1 MHAEAQ
7 INGKIKKLAKENN
20 ADARVLMRMYMM
32 EHFLERL
39 AVSKYS
45 DNFVIKGG
53 ILVTAIL
60 GVSLRTT
67 MDIDTSIRNINLTED
82 DATQIVTEIISINL
96 DDGVTFNI
104 KNVTKIMD
112 EMEYQ
117 GIRLS
122 LEACMSGMTTAI
134 KIDIS
139 TGDVITPRAIE
150 YNYRPMLE
158 EKSIKL
164 WSYNLETVL
173 AEKIQTILSRGV
185 LNTRM
190 RDYYDVYLLKILYD
204 KNIDKDIIKKAF
216 GETCNYRGTVNL
228 IEDGIN
234 FLNLIENNQE
244 MITLWKRYQQK
255 YEYARDIK
263 FENIMDVLKK
273 IILEL

>member
-1 MHAEAQ
+1 
-7 INGKIKKLAKENN
+7 
-20 ADARVLMRMYMM
+20 
-32 EHFLERL
+32 
-39 AVSKYS
+39 
-45 DNFVIKGG
+45 
-53 ILVTAIL
+53 
-60 GVSLRTT
+60 
-67 MDIDTSIRNINLTED
+67 
-82 DATQIVTEIISINL
+82 NL
-96 DDGVTFNI
+96 DDGVTFDI

-150 YNYRPMLE
+150 YNYRLMLE

-190 RDYYDVYLLKILYD
+190 RDFYDVYLLKILYD
-204 KNIDKDIIKKAF
+204 KNIDKDILKKAF
-216 GETCNYRGTVNL
+216 GETCNYRGTDNL

-234 FLNLIENNQE
+234 VLKLIENNQE